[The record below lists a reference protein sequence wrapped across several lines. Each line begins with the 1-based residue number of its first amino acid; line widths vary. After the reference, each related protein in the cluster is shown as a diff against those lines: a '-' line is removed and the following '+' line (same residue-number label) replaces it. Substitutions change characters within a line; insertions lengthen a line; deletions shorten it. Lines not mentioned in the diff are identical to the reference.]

1 MSPRQRR
8 RIRPDARGSFEV
20 RLPPEERALLA
31 HLPRQLDELLA
42 TATDPA
48 APGADD
54 GAEVARPRDRT
65 RAPRAGGADDPE
77 KPGVQDPLRRLFPPA
92 YLRDEAAEAAYVGIV
107 RAELVAHH
115 RETLALLLRTAD
127 ATRLTGEELEA
138 WLAAL
143 NDLRL
148 VIGSSLGVTE
158 TMAELDEHDPR
169 YAEWVC
175 YSYLS
180 YLENEVVDALAGVLP
195 PATPGADDEA
205 PEDPWGEPPGGLR
218 WDGTPLPGGP

>member
-1 MSPRQRR
+1 MSPRPRR
-8 RIRPDARGSFEV
+8 RIRPSARGGFEV
-20 RLPPEERALLA
+20 RLPPEERALLS

-48 APGADD
+48 ASGAEDA
-54 GAEVARPRDRT
+54 AEVARPRDRT
-65 RAPRAGGADDPE
+65 RAASADAGGPE
-77 KPGVQDPLRRLFPPA
+77 VPGIQDPLRRLFPPA
-92 YLRDEAAEAAYVGIV
+92 YLRDEAAEAAYVGLV
-107 RAELVAHH
+107 RSELVTHH
-115 RETLALLLRTAD
+115 RESLALLLRTAD
-127 ATRLTGEELEA
+127 ATRLTSEELEA

-158 TMAELDEHDPR
+158 TMPDLDERDPR

-195 PATPGADDEA
+195 PAAPGADDEA

-218 WDGTPLPGGP
+218 WDGTPLPGEP